1 MTRTTATGSAA
12 TPTSRSPRLRRLLLP
27 LLLPALLLAGCA
39 GTGSGPAGDGAGRP
53 GPLVLPASAET
64 AVPALVA
71 SPRHGEW
78 LDIAVGDDTVRT
90 WIVYPERADAAPVV
104 LVIHEIYGL
113 TDWIRAVCDRL
124 AGEGYIAVAP
134 DLLSGKGP
142 DGGGTEAFN
151 ADTVR
156 GAIRGLDADEI
167 TRRLDGVAAHVTAM
181 PAARDA
187 VACTGFCWGGSTTF
201 MYATR
206 QPDLAAAAVW
216 YGTAPTDLAE
226 LARIRTPVIGF
237 YGQDDARVT
246 STVEPTR
253 AAMNAVD
260 RAFTP
265 RVYDGAGHG
274 FLRQQDG
281 RDGAN
286 LTAAGAA
293 WAEFLVTLRAGF
305 GEG

>member
-1 MTRTTATGSAA
+1 MTMILPTGSAA
-12 TPTSRSPRLRRLLLP
+12 APTSRSRRLRRLMLP
-27 LLLPALLLAGCA
+27 LLLPVLLLAGCA
-39 GTGSGPAGDGAGRP
+39 VTGSGPAGDGTGRP
-53 GPLVLPASAET
+53 GPLMLPASADT

-90 WIVYPERADAAPVV
+90 WVVYPERSDAAPVV

-134 DLLSGKGP
+134 DLLSGKGA
-142 DGGGTEAFN
+142 DGGGTESFN
-151 ADTVR
+151 RDTVR

-167 TRRLDGVAAHVTAM
+167 TRRLDGVTAHVTAM

-201 MYATR
+201 MYVTR
-206 QPDLAAAAVW
+206 QPNLAAAAVW
-216 YGTAPTDLAE
+216 YGTAPDDASALG
-226 LARIRTPVIGF
+226 RIQTPVIGF
-237 YGQDDARVT
+237 YGEDDARVT

-253 AAMNAVD
+253 VAMNEAG
-260 RAFTP
+260 RTYTP

-281 RDGAN
+281 REGAN
-286 LTAAGAA
+286 LAAAGSA
-293 WAEFLVTLRAGF
+293 WAEFLVTLRTGF